1 MRKGC
6 VSCVS
11 LALPPPPLSEEKYKR
26 RRGQEGKRA
35 RGQEG
40 KRARGQEDKRA
51 RGQEG
56 KRARGEDVK
65 MWGCEDVKMRRY
77 EDVKMWRWAED
88 EQKMSR
94 RWAEDEKMWRWEDER
109 QNPTIG
115 RTLRSDALG
124 KNIEKR
130 SFSVKKTFK
139 QIRKVKQCNFTF
151 CPCQFT
157 YVSDVT
163 QSKKELPSSR
173 RRTSP
178 GSIDCLQIFKTAT
191 AGLLS
196 CTVDE
201 TTEDHTQAVA
211 A

>member
-40 KRARGQEDKRA
+40 KRARGQEGKRT

-56 KRARGEDVK
+56 KRRR
-65 MWGCEDVKMRRY
+65 CEDVR
-77 EDVKMWRWAED
+77 MWRCEDEKIWRCED

-94 RWAEDEKMWRWEDER
+94 RWEDEKMWRWEDER